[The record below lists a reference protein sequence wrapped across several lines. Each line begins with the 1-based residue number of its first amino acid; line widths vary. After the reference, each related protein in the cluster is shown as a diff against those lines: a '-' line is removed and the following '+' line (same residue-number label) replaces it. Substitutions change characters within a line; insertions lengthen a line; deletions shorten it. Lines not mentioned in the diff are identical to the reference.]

1 MTEKLLDRQLSL
13 KPFEHHKISLPW
25 YQEGTQR
32 HRSGMLHS
40 DSQFPT
46 IKKNKQQ
53 DTRTLMPHTAGTKL
67 ENRETETQEFWMQH
81 GPVRLKKTKPHYCIY
96 GVLRQLG
103 KKKNACTSFLR
114 SCMSAMKCFAEKSPK
129 VFEQMYSNYLM
140 AEKQQLN
147 AVFFSFQFCMSL
159 YSWVFPKKLWFFP
172 CTAQIPWRCLQKID
186 HFKKENASYYL
197 RPSCHHTLKKKK
209 YLELVKLSQNVQGES
224 KCNSH

>member
-147 AVFFSFQFCMSL
+147 AVFFPSSSACHFIPGCFQRSSDSSPVQRKFLGGVYKRSIIL
-159 YSWVFPKKLWFFP
+159 KRK
-172 CTAQIPWRCLQKID
+172 
-186 HFKKENASYYL
+186 
-197 RPSCHHTLKKKK
+197 TL
-209 YLELVKLSQNVQGES
+209 STI
-224 KCNSH
+224 